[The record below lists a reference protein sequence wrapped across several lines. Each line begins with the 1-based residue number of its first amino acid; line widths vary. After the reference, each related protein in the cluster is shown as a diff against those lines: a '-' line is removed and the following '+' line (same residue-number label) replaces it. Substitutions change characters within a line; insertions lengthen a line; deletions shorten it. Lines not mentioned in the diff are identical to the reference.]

1 MKVLLL
7 NQTGDISK
15 MHRELNEVKEGFNEF
30 RNIVRETKMNQKDK
44 IIEVILL
51 DTIVNDRH
59 IK

>member
-30 RNIVRETKMNQKDK
+30 RNMVRETKMNQKDK